1 MTLRRSPTKYT
12 HALSK
17 KILLLIEDKHTV
29 TDIGKLEGM
38 PNRRTI
44 HRWRNSFPD
53 FNDRFLISEQ
63 IRTSFFRDE
72 ILELTRFNVYD
83 ALKKKY
89 SGIPDYEPNKNELL
103 AENQR
108 IRNRIDGLKFLTAR
122 FEGVKNSN
130 AQISAA
136 SNVVNVISYSDNKDG
151 GDTINVIP
159 DLQPD
164 NLKNFDDMSAADKAN
179 IDYFNKQK

>member
-1 MTLRRSPTKYT
+1 MTVRRSPTKYT

-29 TDIGKLEGM
+29 TDIGNLEGM

-53 FNDRFLISEQ
+53 FNERFIISEQ
-63 IRTSFFRDE
+63 IRASFFRDE
-72 ILELTRFNVYD
+72 IDELTRVNAYD
-83 ALKKKY
+83 RLKQKY
-89 SGIPDYEPNKNELL
+89 SWISDYEPNKNELL
-103 AENQR
+103 SENQR
-108 IRNRIDGLKFLTAR
+108 IRMRIDGLKFLTAR

-130 AQISAA
+130 SKISDSM
-136 SNVVNVISYSDNKDG
+136 SNVNVLSYKN
-151 GDTINVIP
+151 DTQEHESIEHMP
-159 DLQPD
+159 DLQPK
-164 NLKNFDDMSAADKAN
+164 NLKNFDNMSAADKAN

>member
-1 MTLRRSPTKYT
+1 MTTRRSPTKYT

-29 TDIGKLEGM
+29 TDIGNLEGM

-63 IRTSFFRDE
+63 IRASFFRDE
-72 ILELTRFNVYD
+72 IDELTRVNAYD
-83 ALKKKY
+83 RLKQKY
-89 SGIPDYEPNKNELL
+89 SWIDNYEPNKNELL
-103 AENQR
+103 SENQR
-108 IRNRIDGLKFLTAR
+108 IRMRIDGLKFLTAR

-136 SNVVNVISYSDNKDG
+136 SSTVNVVSYTGNIQEGQTLSDM
-151 GDTINVIP
+151 P

-164 NLKNFDDMSAADKAN
+164 NLKNFDNMTAADKAN